1 MFRNSA
7 VQSCMLIA
15 SADMIMFSSRRFALL
30 PPQLLLTIHQ
40 HLDSASFRPRPN
52 LYAPPTAVRGKPI
65 SFLSKSGIS
74 KEERFKQALN
84 LAVEQAQSP
93 RNWSTLPTTYNRL
106 LSEYRQIRGSEQ
118 FHSFVSIALSQLMLN
133 LTHTRTPNRIVDRI
147 VGSIFQD
154 IKAGLWEISLTPEH
168 YLAIIKCRA
177 QSEDFDNAE
186 AALRECMQTFPFSTI
201 PSRLFIA
208 ILGEYRRY
216 NDYQSVWRIYQTI
229 KGKNRILD
237 RRIYDLVQDTIVS
250 SPSTFFHSHILDLQ
264 KDFDE
269 ANLGVIPKLTLL
281 LMTFVALKQPKE
293 ASNAAAKL
301 RQALENSTVVRY
313 AEYKG
318 WETLIRYTFISGDQ
332 DATQSIIK
340 QARDHGFVPYSSLFH
355 RTVIE
360 TQVVTV
366 EKLQECEKAFSL
378 EADTVTWSLVI
389 HQALAAGGIDTA
401 LSVYEKSK
409 IRGVIPT
416 AYMLHPL
423 MRALCGGHLRRDLQ
437 WKNLEQ
443 ALQLYDDLLNSLD
456 QSPESTI
463 LEDDDTKAL
472 APGAVGE
479 TSDIQSKSHH
489 EEQRYDSLKISQGF
503 KPWVGPDSMIYD
515 TLLRGISQLA
525 RTNNPTSP
533 LPAVDGSKILHL
545 FSENIQAYDSP
556 DASARGSKGITL
568 WDLALKLLEDM
579 RRLNIPSS
587 PMSVTAIIILCMRIA
602 PTFRDAFQVYRSM
615 AHGERLRPSDTFTD
629 GLEDL
634 ATLTSGTAQY
644 FNQFNLNGTSYEN
657 LIRGFCTLKPKQEN
671 GVLIY
676 PPADLYLEMVKD
688 MQVAGHAITE
698 DVYMTFLYRLGRQ
711 GRALRLWDKETFPY
725 SMEDEEVEGGTDLE
739 ELDLKKVDPVLLLNT
754 RQSIL
759 HGIRTMHNH
768 LVLNAGITPSVDL
781 LNAMLDA
788 YNKIAS
794 VHDAFKVWDTIFLS
808 RIYNNQSVSIILD
821 TCGWAKVGH
830 KAAQIWNQL
839 VLRDFPFNK
848 NNWDSRV
855 ECLCRIGKLDDALK
869 VVCLEMPTQNKL
881 NALRREKER
890 TERGP
895 ILTKDGQL
903 ASKIASR
910 VLVDAEEK
918 EGNIMPDEKTLSVL
932 FSFAEK
938 TNQVEEVRARVRQYL
953 PQVWQTIPSR
963 QKSAW
968 FAGTTRET
976 IDE

>member
-1 MFRNSA
+1 
-7 VQSCMLIA
+7 
-15 SADMIMFSSRRFALL
+15 MFSSRRFALL
-30 PPQLLLTIHQ
+30 PPQIQLTIHQ
-40 HLDSASFRPRPN
+40 HLDPSPFRLRPN
-52 LYAPPTAVRGKPI
+52 LYAQPQALRTNQL
-65 SFLSKSGIS
+65 SFLSKVGIS
-74 KEERFKQALN
+74 NKEERFKQALN
-84 LAVEQAQSP
+84 LAIEQAQSP
-93 RNWSTLPTTYNRL
+93 RNWSTLPATYNRL
-106 LSEYRQIRGSEQ
+106 LSEYRHLRGSDQ
-118 FHSFVSIALSQLMLN
+118 FRSFVSTALSQLMLN
-133 LTHTRTPNRIVDRI
+133 LTRTRTPNRIVDRV

-154 IKAGLWEISLTPEH
+154 IKAGLWEISPTPEH

-216 NDYQSVWRIYQTI
+216 NDYQSIWRVYQTI
-229 KGKNRILD
+229 KGNNRVLD
-237 RRIYDLVQDTIVS
+237 RRIYDLVQDALIS
-250 SPSTFFHSHILDLQ
+250 SPSSFFHSHILDLQ
-264 KDFDE
+264 KDFDQ
-269 ANLGVIPKLTLL
+269 AKLGTVSKLTLL
-281 LMTFVALKQPKE
+281 LMTFVALKQPEE
-293 ASNAAAKL
+293 AKNAALKL
-301 RQALENSTVVRY
+301 KQALEHSVVVRY
-313 AEYKG
+313 PEYKG
-318 WETLIRYTFISGDQ
+318 WEALIRYTFMSGDQ
-332 DATQSIIK
+332 NETPSIIK

-355 RTVIE
+355 RIVIDRQI
-360 TQVVTV
+360 TTV
-366 EKLQECEKAFSL
+366 ERLRECEKAFSL

-389 HQALAAGGIDTA
+389 HQALAADGIDAA
-401 LSVYEKSK
+401 LSVYEESK
-409 IRGVIPT
+409 KQGVIPA
-416 AYMLHPL
+416 AYTLHPL
-423 MRALCGGHLRRDLQ
+423 MRSLCGGHLRRDLQ
-437 WKNLEQ
+437 WKNLER
-443 ALQLYDDLLNSLD
+443 ALELYGDLLGSID
-456 QSPESTI
+456 QSHESNI
-463 LEDDDTKAL
+463 PGEEGYEDTKTL
-472 APGAVGE
+472 EPTP
-479 TSDIQSKSHH
+479 TSNVQSKNTPEKQQFDGSK
-489 EEQRYDSLKISQGF
+489 LSQAF

-525 RTNNPTSP
+525 RTTDAKSP
-533 LPAVDGSKILHL
+533 LLAVDSTKISHI
-545 FSENIQAYDSP
+545 FSDTIQSYDAP
-556 DASARGSKGITL
+556 DAPSQRSKGMSL

-587 PMSVTAIIILCMRIA
+587 PMSTTAIIILCMRIA

-615 AHGERLRPSDTFTD
+615 ANGERLRRSDTFSD

-634 ATLTSGTAQY
+634 AALSTSSDQY
-644 FNQFNLNGTSYEN
+644 LNQFNLNGTSYEN

-688 MQVAGHAITE
+688 MQVAGHVITE

-711 GRALRLWDKETFPY
+711 ARALRLWEKEVFP
-725 SMEDEEVEGGTDLE
+725 SSVEDEEVEGGTDLE
-739 ELDLKKVDPVLLLNT
+739 ELDLKNVDPVTLLNT

-768 LVLNAGITPSVDL
+768 IVLNAGITPSVDL

-788 YNKIAS
+788 YNKVAS

-830 KAAQIWNQL
+830 KASQIWNQL
-839 VLRDFPFNK
+839 VLRDFIFNK

-869 VVCLEMPTQNKL
+869 VVCLEMPTQNNL

-890 TERGP
+890 VERGP
-895 ILTKDGQL
+895 LLTKDGQL

-918 EGNIMPDEKTLSVL
+918 EGNIMPDLKTLGVL

-938 TNQVEEVRARVRQYL
+938 TNQVEEVRTRVKQYL
-953 PQVWQTIPSR
+953 PQVWQSVPSR

-968 FAGTTRET
+968 FAGANRET
-976 IDE
+976 GDG